1 MDINLQIVGIFYN
14 STVTV
19 TTASPTVKTLLDAA
33 ISTPSTPNDRNEASR
48 FSYTINATPGG
59 ANFASSFLAVYDAP
73 VKSRVLG
80 NGTTYPAGEY
90 FLDEQLSARPA
101 YTVWQYYLFDAEGR
115 YLNEYGKAT
124 PFDQQALT
132 GVPLAIGSGH
142 ADVARV
148 TWRLVTI
155 LGQPTTPASTND
167 PAYVAKGS
175 APSMRMSS

>member
-33 ISTPSTPNDRNEASR
+33 VSTPSGCDDRNPASR
-48 FSYTINATPGG
+48 FAYTINATPGG
-59 ANFASSFLAVYDAP
+59 PNFASSFLAVYDAP
-73 VKSRVLG
+73 VKSRVLT
-80 NGTTYPAGEY
+80 TTYPAGEY
-90 FLDEQLSARPA
+90 FLDEQLSTRPA

-124 PFDQQALT
+124 PFDQQTLT

-148 TWRLVTI
+148 TWRLVTV
-155 LGQPTTPASTND
+155 LGQPTTPASTNA
-167 PAYVAKGS
+167 PELVAKGS
-175 APSMRMSS
+175 APSMRMSG